1 MRDVVDRLERF
12 QRSCRMTRIS
22 RIAVAVA
29 ALSAPLAL
37 DMVSAAAPGFVD
49 ITWMSISNMYYEVG
63 PLNVVTDGYIT
74 RLPIENLRS
83 AMKQANLTSVDLWIG
98 PSAVPVLKLV
108 VPVLKPKA
116 FLPVHWDGL
125 WGAFEAGVPKLYA
138 DPAVEALLKGL
149 GTTVIKPVQYMD
161 KWRLDRSGVRPVAN
175 IEVKKALGF
184 N

>member
-29 ALSAPLAL
+29 ALSTPLAL

-74 RLPIENLRS
+74 RLPIENLNR
-83 AMKQANLTSVDLWIG
+83 
-98 PSAVPVLKLV
+98 
-108 VPVLKPKA
+108 
-116 FLPVHWDGL
+116 
-125 WGAFEAGVPKLYA
+125 
-138 DPAVEALLKGL
+138 
-149 GTTVIKPVQYMD
+149 
-161 KWRLDRSGVRPVAN
+161 R
-175 IEVKKALGF
+175 
-184 N
+184 